1 MVIQPLIML
10 LEGESSNIFYCL
22 PSASPR
28 AVKHPTKQTSFKPN
42 WVQNNK
48 KERENGQDGGR
59 GPTMCN
65 NILLPS
71 KGSNA

>member
-28 AVKHPTKQTSFKPN
+28 AVNHPTKQASFKPN

-48 KERENGQDGGR
+48 KERENGPQY
-59 GPTMCN
+59 
-65 NILLPS
+65 IAALLTLICVT
-71 KGSNA
+71 